1 MTVGR
6 AGGQRRGYRPPSA
19 TVRILPL
26 RPQGQK
32 RSRAAAR
39 LWHEDD
45 RQIEARYNSLL
56 PMEQGADF
64 TGSVS
69 PFPSGI
75 KEIQQRLT
83 HLSEAVTA
91 DRKSFPAGELQI
103 PLPEPVNKG
112 QIDQNSSVAVDELGF
127 RKVLRQPG

>member
-1 MTVGR
+1 
-6 AGGQRRGYRPPSA
+6 
-19 TVRILPL
+19 
-26 RPQGQK
+26 
-32 RSRAAAR
+32 
-39 LWHEDD
+39 
-45 RQIEARYNSLL
+45 
-56 PMEQGADF
+56 MEQGAVF

-112 QIDQNSSVAVDELGF
+112 QIDQNSSVAVDELRF
-127 RKVLRQPG
+127 RQALRQPGEGEPDALLPPCKV